1 MKYLPA
7 QLIYFLRHR
16 TTKRNVLLLLR
27 FFLYLTVLIT
37 IYSILFHVIML
48 WEGQTYSWFTG
59 VYWTL
64 TVMSTLGLGDIT
76 FSTDLGLLFSTI
88 VLGSGVVFL
97 LIMLPFTFIQFFY
110 APWLSAQEKAR
121 APRELPE
128 NTTGHVVL
136 TNLDPITENL
146 IKKLEQHKYEYVIL
160 APELQK
166 ALELTNLGY
175 NVMLGDYG
183 DPETYRR
190 LQIQNAALVVITND
204 DMTNTNI
211 SFTVREISETAPIVT
226 NADNEHSVDIL
237 EFAGNTHVFQFMDM
251 LGQSLGRRAIGG
263 SMVANVIWKYKELL
277 IAEAPAMST
286 VLEEKILAETRLR
299 EKTGLTVV
307 GVWERGKFTAP
318 TPDLRINS
326 TTVLM
331 LAGSTEQLQKY
342 EEHFGIY
349 CADQAG
355 DVPVLILGG
364 GRVGRAAAAALA
376 ERDIGYRIVEKST
389 NVVKG
394 SEHSIRS
401 EHTIQGNAADID
413 TLHRAGIKKARSVI
427 ITTHNDAINIYL
439 TIYCRQL
446 RPDIQ
451 IIVRATSETAVSTL
465 HRGGADLVMSYA
477 SLGANTILNHL
488 KPEEVLMSLEG
499 LSVFRVPV
507 HWSIIGKTLVDT
519 MIRKETGCSVVAIIT
534 QGKMIL
540 SPDPNVLLQEAD
552 ELIMIGTVDAEQ
564 RFVEKY

>member
-1 MKYLPA
+1 MKYQPT
-7 QLIYFLRHR
+7 QLVYFLRNR
-16 TTKRNVLLLLR
+16 TTKRNILLLSR
-27 FFLYLTVLIT
+27 FFLFISALIT
-37 IYSILFHVIML
+37 VYSILFHVIMQ
-48 WEGQTYSWFTG
+48 WEGRDYSWFTG
-59 VYWTL
+59 FYWTL
-64 TVMSTLGLGDIT
+64 TVMSTLGFGDIT
-76 FSTDLGLLFSTI
+76 FSTDLGLFFSTI
-88 VLGSGVVFL
+88 VLISGIVFL

-110 APWLSAQEKAR
+110 APWLAAQEKAR
-121 APRELPE
+121 APREIPE
-128 NTTGHVVL
+128 KTSGHVVL

-146 IKKLEQHKYEYVIL
+146 IRKLEQHKYDYVIL
-160 APELQK
+160 APELPK
-166 ALELTNLGY
+166 ALEISNLGKK
-175 NVMLGDYG
+175 VMLGDYG

-211 SFTVREISETAPIVT
+211 SFTVREISESVPIVT
-226 NADNEHSVDIL
+226 NADHEHSVDIL

-263 SMVANVIWKYKELL
+263 SMGANIIWRYKELV
-277 IAEAPAMST
+277 IAEAPAMHT
-286 VLEEKILAETRLR
+286 RLEGTILAETQIR

-307 GVWERGKFTAP
+307 GGWERGKFVSP
-318 TPDLRINS
+318 KPHMKISS

-342 EEHFGIY
+342 EEHFGFY
-349 CADQAG
+349 YTDQAE
-355 DVPVLILGG
+355 DVPVVILGG

-376 ERDIGYRIVEKST
+376 ERDISYRIVEKSPT
-389 NVVKG
+389 VVKAC
-394 SEHSIRS
+394 

-413 TLHRAGIKKARSVI
+413 TLQEAGINEARSVI

-451 IIVRATSETAVSTL
+451 IIARATDENAVSKL

-477 SLGANTILNHL
+477 SLGANTILNRL
-488 KPEEVLMSLEG
+488 KPEEVLMALEG

-507 HWSIIGKTLVDT
+507 HFSLVGKSLIDT
-519 MIRKETGCSVVAIIT
+519 MIRKETGCSVVAITT

-540 SPDPNVLLQEAD
+540 SPDPKTILHIED
-552 ELIMIGTVDAEQ
+552 ELILIGTVEAEQ

>member
-1 MKYLPA
+1 MKYMPS
-7 QLIYFLRHR
+7 QLVYFLRNR

-27 FFLYLTVLIT
+27 FFLFLAVLIS
-37 IYSILFHVIML
+37 IYSFLFHIIML
-48 WEGQTYSWFTG
+48 WEGKTYSWFTG

-64 TVMSTLGLGDIT
+64 TVMSTLGFGDIT
-76 FSTDLGLLFSTI
+76 FSTDWGLVFSTI
-88 VLGSGVVFL
+88 VLVSGVVFL

-110 APWLSAQEKAR
+110 EPWLSAQEKAR
-121 APRELPE
+121 APKELPE
-128 NTTGHVVL
+128 NTHGHVVL
-136 TNLDPITENL
+136 TSLDPITANL
-146 IKKLEQHKYEYVIL
+146 IKKLEQHKYDYVIL

-166 ALELTNLGY
+166 ALEISDLGY

-183 DPETYRR
+183 DPKTYRR

-211 SFTVREISETAPIVT
+211 SFTVREISETVPIVT
-226 NADNEHSVDIL
+226 SADHEHSVDIL

-263 SMVANVIWKYKELL
+263 SAGANVIWRYQELL
-277 IAEAPAMST
+277 VAEAPTMNT
-286 VLEEKILAETRLR
+286 VLEGKILAESGLR

-307 GVWERGKFTAP
+307 GGWERGKFVDP
-318 TPDLRINS
+318 TPDLKINS

-331 LAGSTEQLQKY
+331 VAGSTEQLQKY

-349 CADQAG
+349 CAGQTE

-364 GRVGRAAAAALA
+364 GRVGQATASALA
-376 ERDIGYRIVEKST
+376 ERDIAYRIVEKSP
-389 NVVKG
+389 NGVKG
-394 SEHSIRS
+394 SQHA
-401 EHTIQGNAADID
+401 IQGNAADID
-413 TLHRAGIKKARSVI
+413 TLHKAGIKKARSVI

-451 IIVRATSETAVSTL
+451 IIARSTNENAVSTL
-465 HRGGADLVMSYA
+465 HRGGADIVMSYA

-499 LSVFRVPV
+499 LSVFRAPV
-507 HWSIIGKTLVDT
+507 HLSITGKTLADT
-519 MIRKETGCSVVAIIT
+519 SIRKETGCSVVAIT
-534 QGKMIL
+534 SQGKMIL
-540 SPDPNVLLQEAD
+540 SPDPNVLLQKDD
-552 ELIMIGTVDAEQ
+552 ELILIGTVDAEQ

>member
-1 MKYLPA
+1 MKYLPT
-7 QLIYFLRHR
+7 QLVYFLRNR
-16 TTKRNVLLLLR
+16 TTKRNILLLLR
-27 FFLYLTVLIT
+27 FFLFLVVLIN
-37 IYSILFHVIML
+37 IYSFLFHIIMS
-48 WEGQTYSWFTG
+48 WEGRTYSWFTG
-59 VYWTL
+59 AYWTL
-64 TVMSTLGLGDIT
+64 TVMSTLGFGDIT
-76 FSTDLGLLFSTI
+76 FSTDVGLLFSTI
-88 VLGSGVVFL
+88 VLISGIVFL

-121 APRELPE
+121 APREIPE
-128 NTTGHVVL
+128 NTNGHVVL
-136 TNLDPITENL
+136 TNLDPITKNL
-146 IKKLEQHKYEYVIL
+146 IKKLEQHKYDYVIL

-166 ALELTNLGY
+166 ALEIRELGY

-211 SFTVREISETAPIVT
+211 SFTVREISEAVPIVT
-226 NADNEHSVDIL
+226 NADHGHSVDVL
-237 EFAGNTHVFQFMDM
+237 EFSGNTHVFQFMDM

-263 SMVANVIWKYKELL
+263 TMGANVIWRYKELL

-286 VLEEKILAETRLR
+286 VLEGKILTETQLR

-307 GVWERGKFTAP
+307 GVWERGKFVAP

-331 LAGSTEQLQKY
+331 LAGSTEQLKKY
-342 EEHFGIY
+342 EQHLGIY
-349 CADQAG
+349 CADQ
-355 DVPVLILGG
+355 VNEMPVLILGG
-364 GRVGRAAAAALA
+364 GRVGRAAAFALTKQ
-376 ERDIGYRIVEKST
+376 DIGYRIIEKSP

-394 SEHSIRS
+394 SEHS
-401 EHTIQGNAADID
+401 IQGNAADID

-427 ITTHNDAINIYL
+427 ITTHNDAMNIYL

-451 IIVRATSETAVSTL
+451 IIARATNENTVSKL

-488 KPEEVLMSLEG
+488 KPDEVLMALEG

-507 HWSIIGKTLVDT
+507 HLSIVGKTLVDT
-519 MIRKETGCSVVAIIT
+519 RIRKETGCSVVAITT

-540 SPDPNVLLQEAD
+540 SPDPNVVLQKAD
-552 ELIMIGTVDAEQ
+552 ELILIGTVDAEQ

>member
-1 MKYLPA
+1 MKYLPT
-7 QLIYFLRHR
+7 QLVYFLRNR
-16 TTKRNVLLLLR
+16 TTQSNVLLLLR
-27 FFLYLTVLIT
+27 FFLFLVVLIA
-37 IYSILFHVIML
+37 IYSFLFHVIML
-48 WEGQTYSWFTG
+48 WEGRTYSWFTG

-64 TVMSTLGLGDIT
+64 TVMSTLGFGDIT
-76 FSTDLGLLFSTI
+76 FSTDWGLLFSTV
-88 VLGSGVVFL
+88 VLLSGVVFL

-121 APRELPE
+121 APREIPE
-128 NTTGHVVL
+128 NTNGHVVL
-136 TNLDPITENL
+136 TNLDPITKNL
-146 IKKLEQHKYEYVIL
+146 IKKLEQHKYDYVIL

-166 ALELTNLGY
+166 ALEIRELGY

-211 SFTVREISETAPIVT
+211 SFTVREISEAVPIVT
-226 NADNEHSVDIL
+226 NADHGHSVDVL
-237 EFAGNTHVFQFMDM
+237 EFSGNTHVFQFMDM

-263 SMVANVIWKYKELL
+263 SMGANVIWRYKELL
-277 IAEAPAMST
+277 IAEASAMST
-286 VLEEKILAETRLR
+286 VLEGKVLSETRLR

-307 GVWERGKFTAP
+307 GVWERGKFAAP
-318 TPDLRINS
+318 TPDLSINS

-349 CADQAG
+349 CTGQTE

-364 GRVGRAAAAALA
+364 GRVGRAAALALA
-376 ERDIGYRIVEKST
+376 EQDIGYRIVEKSP
-389 NVVKG
+389 NVVKE
-394 SEHSIRS
+394 SEHS
-401 EHTIQGNAADID
+401 IQGNAADID
-413 TLHRAGIKKARSVI
+413 ILHRAGIKKARSVI
-427 ITTHNDAINIYL
+427 ITTHNDAMNIYL

-451 IIVRATSETAVSTL
+451 IIARATHESTVSKL

-488 KPEEVLMSLEG
+488 KPEEVLMALEG

-507 HWSIIGKTLVDT
+507 NLTLAGETLADT
-519 MIRKETGCSVVAIIT
+519 GIRKETGCSVVAITT

-540 SPDPNVLLQEAD
+540 SPDPNVLLQKDD
-552 ELIMIGTVDAEQ
+552 ELILIGTVDAEQ